1 MPGLISTETENAKML
16 YIGDSGHGKT
26 GSKAAL
32 VAMGYRLR
40 MVDTDNGFKILRA
53 LLTDDE
59 HYPYASWMKK
69 AGIDPAEP
77 GRVSYIP
84 IDVPI
89 DTQDRSIQRK
99 SGTISYSIL
108 APASSKAWSTVVD
121 LLNKGWI
128 DPEQGDLG
136 QITDWDNDTV
146 LDFDTLSTLSELAMY
161 WNQDMNGRLGSLEDD
176 HGRDTGAA
184 QELIRRLMLKLTN
197 PSVRCNVIATTHI
210 TRADVS
216 RGAALSPE
224 AILRAAAEKHI
235 TPNLDARGFPSAIG
249 RALSPVM
256 GKRWND
262 LFIVDRAG
270 SGPGAERR
278 IYSTPINNTDAKHSA
293 WVEDSY
299 PIDTGLASIFAALRY
314 QPSPQ
319 DFLNHVA
326 AFYASRN
333 ARTTDAPAAKPF
345 GGFGRG

>member
-1 MPGLISTETENAKML
+1 MPGLISTETENAKIL

-32 VAMGYRLR
+32 VAMGYKLR

-53 LLTDDE
+53 LLTDAE

-69 AGIDPAEP
+69 TGIDPLEP
-77 GRVSYIP
+77 GRISYIP

-89 DTQDRSIQRK
+89 DTQSRSVQRK
-99 SGTISYSIL
+99 SGSVSYEVL
-108 APASSKAWSTVVD
+108 APASSKAWSTVVSI
-121 LLNKGWI
+121 LNTGWM
-128 DPEQGDLG
+128 DSEQGNLG
-136 QITDWDNDTV
+136 LITDWEPDTV

-161 WNQDMNGRLGSLEDD
+161 WNQDMNSRLGSLEDD

-197 PSVRCNVIATTHI
+197 PSVHCNVIATTHI

-224 AILRAAAEKHI
+224 QILRAAAEKHV
-235 TPNLDARGFPSAIG
+235 TANLDARGFPSAIG

-262 LFIVDRAG
+262 LFICDRAG
-270 SGPGAERR
+270 SGQNTERR
-278 IYSTPINNTDAKHSA
+278 IYSVPVNNTDAKHSV

-314 QPSPQ
+314 QPPPEE
-319 DFLNHVA
+319 FLEHVA
-326 AFYASRN
+326 KFKAERSGSS
-333 ARTTDAPAAKPF
+333 TTNAPAASPF
-345 GGFGRG
+345 GGFRR